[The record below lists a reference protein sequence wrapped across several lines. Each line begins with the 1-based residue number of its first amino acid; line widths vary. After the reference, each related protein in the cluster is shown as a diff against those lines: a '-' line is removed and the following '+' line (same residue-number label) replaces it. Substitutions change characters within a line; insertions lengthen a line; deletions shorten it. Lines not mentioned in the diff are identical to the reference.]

1 MPLGGKKFYT
11 SKLGKILGGLVM
23 LIVLVYAIGKF
34 SVIQGPENVVSK
46 LISYQND
53 PYEVDLTDWDL
64 HFSIL

>member
-11 SKLGKILGGLVM
+11 SKLGKVLGGSVM

-53 PYEVDLTDWDL
+53 PY
-64 HFSIL
+64 